1 MQKAKKKKTPH
12 SLSLKQKQVSISFS
26 LAQEENRL
34 LFLAV
39 ISFSPSP
46 SLSRRRHLN
55 LFQLDMTSS
64 ASSPN
69 TIQSVIPTTQ
79 SVRAKSD
86 PTWDH
91 CQLVQDVDGKKS
103 IKCLYCSKCYKGG
116 GIHRIKQH
124 LAGEKGDVLPC
135 LSVPFEVKHQLKEHL
150 NQVSGSRKRGTNQIR
165 SEEDADEENMN
176 PPIKAKG
183 KGKTNTLD
191 FAPRT
196 TPGAQPSIK
205 MGFAGKDAIHKADL
219 AIARFFYDCCIPFNC
234 SNSVYYQPMINAI
247 AAIGPGYKG
256 PTYYAIRSNLLHEMK
271 KEVELLVE
279 NFRSFWKETGC
290 TIMADGWQDQRNR
303 QLINFLVYSPKGISF
318 IRSVDASDIVKDAR
332 TLCNLFIE
340 LVEFVGVTNVVHL
353 VTDNAANYK
362 AAGAM
367 LNEKFPSI
375 FWSPCAAHCLNLILG
390 DIGKMEHVSTLAKSA
405 SDITKFVYNHGFLL
419 AWLRKR
425 QGWKEIIRP
434 GATRFA
440 TTFIALKSIH
450 EHKHDLQAL
459 VTSKDFIDSIYY
471 RDKKANRFV
480 EVVMNTRFWN
490 DCAIIVNIV
499 APLIRLLRIVDAD
512 ERPSL
517 PYVYD
522 GMCRARKTIKNLR
535 TKLHCAA
542 YFLNPTFYYDKE
554 NFCIKPE
561 VQQGWLDVLQAKV
574 TTSKTDFF
582 KQSCIYHDKV
592 GSFGNSMAIET
603 VKHLRPDQWWSQFG
617 FSAPMVSQL
626 AIKILSQTAYSSGCE
641 RNWSVFE
648 RIHTRKRNKLE
659 HKRLNDLVYVHYNLG
674 LKDREVNKRRTL
686 DPVDYES
693 MENIEFWITEEEEET
708 PLIDYDEIEK
718 MFYYDFSNPILDLTK
733 DDEGMVEGQ
742 NITID
747 GELNLD
753 SFPQEDVDSYTQST
767 SLTNNVNLG
776 SNQDNDTWM
785 N

>member
-1 MQKAKKKKTPH
+1 MFM
-12 SLSLKQKQVSISFS
+12 IS
-26 LAQEENRL
+26 
-34 LFLAV
+34 
-39 ISFSPSP
+39 
-46 SLSRRRHLN
+46 
-55 LFQLDMTSS
+55 DMTSS

-135 LSVPFEVKHQLKEHL
+135 LSVP
-150 NQVSGSRKRGTNQIR
+150 
-165 SEEDADEENMN
+165 
-176 PPIKAKG
+176 
-183 KGKTNTLD
+183 
-191 FAPRT
+191 
-196 TPGAQPSIK
+196 
-205 MGFAGKDAIHKADL
+205 
-219 AIARFFYDCCIPFNC
+219 
-234 SNSVYYQPMINAI
+234 
-247 AAIGPGYKG
+247 
-256 PTYYAIRSNLLHEMK
+256 
-271 KEVELLVE
+271 
-279 NFRSFWKETGC
+279 
-290 TIMADGWQDQRNR
+290 
-303 QLINFLVYSPKGISF
+303 
-318 IRSVDASDIVKDAR
+318 
-332 TLCNLFIE
+332 
-340 LVEFVGVTNVVHL
+340 
-353 VTDNAANYK
+353 
-362 AAGAM
+362 
-367 LNEKFPSI
+367 
-375 FWSPCAAHCLNLILG
+375 
-390 DIGKMEHVSTLAKSA
+390 
-405 SDITKFVYNHGFLL
+405 
-419 AWLRKR
+419 
-425 QGWKEIIRP
+425 
-434 GATRFA
+434 
-440 TTFIALKSIH
+440 
-450 EHKHDLQAL
+450 
-459 VTSKDFIDSIYY
+459 
-471 RDKKANRFV
+471 V

-522 GMCRARKTIKNLR
+522 GMCRARKTIKNVFMNKKSLYKPYTRIIKQRWDKQLR
-535 TKLHCAA
+535 TKLHCAT

-626 AIKILSQTAYSSGCE
+626 AIKILSQTASSSGCE

-648 RIHTRKRNKLE
+648 RIHTRNRNKLE

-674 LKDREVNKRRTL
+674 LKDRTL

-693 MENIEFWITEEEEET
+693 MENIEFWITEEKEET

-718 MFYYDFSNPILDLTK
+718 MFYYDLSNPILDLTK

-753 SFPQEDVDSYTQST
+753 SF
-767 SLTNNVNLG
+767 LLRK
-776 SNQDNDTWM
+776 M
-785 N
+785 

>member
-1 MQKAKKKKTPH
+1 
-12 SLSLKQKQVSISFS
+12 
-26 LAQEENRL
+26 
-34 LFLAV
+34 
-39 ISFSPSP
+39 
-46 SLSRRRHLN
+46 
-55 LFQLDMTSS
+55 MTSS

-69 TIQSVIPTTQ
+69 TIQSAISTTQ

-91 CQLVQDVDGKKS
+91 CQL
-103 IKCLYCSKCYKGG
+103 CYKGG

-135 LSVPFEVKHQLKEHL
+135 LSEHL

-176 PPIKAKG
+176 PPIAAKA

-196 TPGAQPSIK
+196 TSGAQPSIK
-205 MGFAGKDAIHKADL
+205 MSFA
-219 AIARFFYDCCIPFNC
+219 
-234 SNSVYYQPMINAI
+234 VYYQPIINEI

-271 KEVELLVE
+271 K
-279 NFRSFWKETGC
+279 
-290 TIMADGWQDQRNR
+290 R

-318 IRSVDASDIVKDAR
+318 VRYVDASDVVIDGR

-340 LVEFVGVTNVVHL
+340 LVEFVGVTNVLHL

-362 AAGAM
+362 AAWTM

-375 FWSPCAAHCLNLILG
+375 LWSPCGAHCLNLILG
-390 DIGKMEHVSTLAKSA
+390 DIGKMEHVSTLAKSV

-425 QGWKEIIRP
+425 QG
-434 GATRFA
+434 
-440 TTFIALKSIH
+440 IH
-450 EHKHDLQAL
+450 EHKHDLQAF
-459 VTSKDFIDSIYY
+459 VTSKDFIDSRYY

-490 DCAIIVNIV
+490 DCAIIINIV

-522 GMCRARKTIKNLR
+522 GMCRARKTIKNVFMNKKSLYKPYTRIIKQRWDKQLR
-535 TKLHCAA
+535 KKLHCAA
-542 YFLNPTFYYDKE
+542 YFLNPTFYYDKVDLMFYKPKLPQARLIFS
-554 NFCIKPE
+554 NKVASIMIKLE
-561 VQQGWLDVLQAKV
+561 VL
-574 TTSKTDFF
+574 
-582 KQSCIYHDKV
+582 
-592 GSFGNSMAIET
+592 AI
-603 VKHLRPDQWWSQFG
+603 QWQLKL
-617 FSAPMVSQL
+617 APMVSQL
-626 AIKILSQTAYSSGCE
+626 AIKILSQTLYSSGCE

-648 RIHTRKRNKLE
+648 RIHTRTRNKLE
-659 HKRLNDLVYVHYNLG
+659 HKRLNDLFYVHYHLG

-686 DPVDYES
+686 DLVDYD
-693 MENIEFWITEEEEET
+693 FWITKEEEKET
-708 PLIDYDEIEK
+708 PLIDYDKIEK
-718 MFYYDFSNPILDLTK
+718 MFYFDLSNPILDLTK
-733 DDEGMVEGQ
+733 DDECMVEGQ

-747 GELNLD
+747 GGLNLD
-753 SFPQEDVDSYTQST
+753 SFPQE
-767 SLTNNVNLG
+767 
-776 SNQDNDTWM
+776 
-785 N
+785 

>member
-1 MQKAKKKKTPH
+1 MCFSLKLKKETKK
-12 SLSLKQKQVSISFS
+12 KQKQ
-26 LAQEENRL
+26 L
-34 LFLAV
+34 
-39 ISFSPSP
+39 
-46 SLSRRRHLN
+46 
-55 LFQLDMTSS
+55 
-64 ASSPN
+64 
-69 TIQSVIPTTQ
+69 VIPTTQ
-79 SVRAKSD
+79 YVRAKFD

-103 IKCLYCSKCYKGG
+103 IKYLYCSKYYKGG
-116 GIHRIKQH
+116 GIHRIKQHLVGEKGNPVIPTTQYVRAKSDPTWDYCQLVQDVDGNKRRHRIKQH

-135 LSVPFEVKHQLKEHL
+135 LLVPFEVKHQLKEHL

-165 SEEDADEENMN
+165 SEEEVDEEYMN
-176 PPIKAKG
+176 PPITAKA

-205 MGFAGKDAIHKADL
+205 MGFASKDAIHKADL
-219 AIARFFYDCCIPFNC
+219 AIARFFYDCCISFNC
-234 SNSVYYQPMINAI
+234 SNSIFYQPMITAI
-247 AAIGPGYKG
+247 AAIGPSYKG

-271 KEVELLVE
+271 KEVELLVK
-279 NFRSFWKETGC
+279 NFRSFGNKLVAPSWLMVGKTKEIC
-290 TIMADGWQDQRNR
+290 NLSI
-303 QLINFLVYSPKGISF
+303 FFFV
-318 IRSVDASDIVKDAR
+318 RSVDASDVIKDSK

-362 AAGAM
+362 AGGAM
-367 LNEKFPSI
+367 SNEKFSSI

-390 DIGKMEHVSTLAKSA
+390 DIGKMELVSTLVKSV

-419 AWLRKR
+419 AWLRKI
-425 QGWKEIIRP
+425 QG
-434 GATRFA
+434 
-440 TTFIALKSIH
+440 IH

-459 VTSKDFIDSIYY
+459 VTSKDFIDSRYY
-471 RDKKANRFV
+471 RDKQ
-480 EVVMNTRFWN
+480 N

-522 GMCRARKTIKNLR
+522 GMCRARKIIKNVFMNKKIIKQRWDKHLR
-535 TKLHCAA
+535 TKLRCGA
-542 YFLNPTFYYDKE
+542 YFLNPTFYYDNG
-554 NFCIKPE
+554 NFCIKRE
-561 VQQGWLDVLQAKV
+561 DQQGWLDVLQSKV

-582 KQSCIYHDKV
+582 KQSCIYHDKY
-592 GSFGNSMAIET
+592 GSFDNSMVIET

-617 FSAPMVSQL
+617 YSAPMVSQL
-626 AIKILSQTAYSSGCE
+626 AIKILSQRASSSGCE
-641 RNWSVFE
+641 INWTVFE

-659 HKRLNDLVYVHYNLG
+659 HKRLNDIVYVHYNLG

-686 DPVDYES
+686 DPVHYES
-693 MENIEFWITEEEEET
+693 MGNIEFWITEEEET
-708 PLIDYDEIEK
+708 PLIDYDEKEK
-718 MFYYDFSNPILDLTK
+718 MFYYDLSNPILDLTK
-733 DDEGMVEGQ
+733 DDKGMVEGQ
-742 NITID
+742 NITIV
-747 GELNLD
+747 GGLNLD
-753 SFPQEDVDSYTQST
+753 SFSQEDLHSYIQST

>member
-1 MQKAKKKKTPH
+1 MYSDCIRGPRPRFDFLELGNSWSKTTYFSFWNLGKRSPRTRFQFPSPTKKKKT
-12 SLSLKQKQVSISFS
+12 
-26 LAQEENRL
+26 RL
-34 LFLAV
+34 LTIIL
-39 ISFSPSP
+39 SPPS
-46 SLSRRRHLN
+46 SLSRRRHLT
-55 LFQLDMTSS
+55 LSQLDMTSS
-64 ASSPN
+64 SSSTN
-69 TIQSVIPTTQ
+69 TIQPVIPTTQ
-79 SVRAKSD
+79 SVRAKSE

-91 CQLVQDVDGKKS
+91 CQLVQDVDGNKS

-124 LAGEKGDVLPC
+124 LAGKREIFYLD
-135 LSVPFEVKHQLKEHL
+135 HL
-150 NQVSGSRKRGTNQIR
+150 NQVSGSRKRGTDQIR

-176 PPIKAKG
+176 PPITAKA

-219 AIARFFYDCCIPFNC
+219 AISRFFYDCCIPFNC
-234 SNSVYYQPMINAI
+234 SNSIYYQPMINAI

-271 KEVELLVE
+271 KEVELLVDK
-279 NFRSFWKETGC
+279 FRSFWKETGC
-290 TIMADGWQDQRNR
+290 IIMADGWQDQRNR
-303 QLINFLVYSPKGISF
+303 QLINFLVYSPKVISF
-318 IRSVDASDIVKDAR
+318 VRFFDASDVVKDAR
-332 TLCNLFIE
+332 TLCNMFIE

-362 AAGAM
+362 VAWAM
-367 LNEKFPSI
+367 LNEKFSSI
-375 FWSPCAAHCLNLILG
+375 FWSPCVAHCLNLILG

-405 SDITKFVYNHGFLL
+405 SNITKFVYNHG
-419 AWLRKR
+419 
-425 QGWKEIIRP
+425 QGWKEIIRH

-440 TTFIALKSIH
+440 TTFIALKNIH

-459 VTSKDFIDSIYY
+459 VTSKDFIEGQ
-471 RDKKANRFV
+471 KTNRFV
-480 EVVMNTRFWN
+480 EFVMNTR
-490 DCAIIVNIV
+490 IVY
-499 APLIRLLRIVDAD
+499 AD

-522 GMCRARKTIKNLR
+522 GMCRSRKIIKNVFMNKKSLYKLYTRIIKQGWDKQLR
-535 TKLHCAA
+535 KKLHC
-542 YFLNPTFYYDKE
+542 
-554 NFCIKPE
+554 

-592 GSFGNSMAIET
+592 GSFGNSMAAGT
-603 VKHLRPDQWWSQFG
+603 VKHLRPNQWWSQFG

-626 AIKILSQTAYSSGCE
+626 AIKILSQTTSSSGCE
-641 RNWSVFE
+641 RNWSIFG

-718 MFYYDFSNPILDLTK
+718 KFYYDLSNRILDLTK
-733 DDEGMVEGQ
+733 DDKGMVEGQ

-747 GELNLD
+747 GGLNFD

-767 SLTNNVNLG
+767 SLTNSVNLE